1 MGSSTRHLVLE
12 RIEQSIDVSADPSR
26 AWAVVSDLPRMSE
39 WSPQVWR
46 SFVRDPGAGDGRVG
60 PGARLL
66 NVNRRGL
73 LVWPTRSKV
82 VRFEEGREIA
92 WRIRENG
99 AVWSFTLVPVGS
111 GTRLVQRRDVPD
123 GIHESSLRLTDRL
136 LGGQPAFQ
144 AELQAGMR
152 QTLARIKQTVEG

>member
-1 MGSSTRHLVLE
+1 MGSSTRHLVLK
-12 RIEQSIDVSADPSR
+12 RIEQSVEVSAKPSQV
-26 AWAVVSDLPRMSE
+26 WTVVSDLPRMSE

-46 SFVRDPGAGDGRVG
+46 SFLRGGGPGDGRI
-60 PGARLL
+60 GAGTRLL

-73 LVWPTRSKV
+73 LVWPTRSTV
-82 VRFEEGREIA
+82 VRFEERREIA
-92 WRIRENG
+92 WRIKDNG
-99 AVWSFTLVPVGS
+99 SIWSFVLEPSGS

-123 GIHESSLRLTDRL
+123 GIHESSLALTDRL